1 MANTT
6 TKRTSDLSFENVL
19 RKSANEADGS
29 LTVNGFLAGK
39 IGHRVEMTIGTTNV
53 ANDTEQYDFYDVAV
67 LLYSIEVIY
76 TDATRETLMSAER
89 IA

>member
-6 TKRTSDLSFENVL
+6 TKKASDMSFENVL
-19 RKSANEADGS
+19 RAAANKEDGS
-29 LTVNGFLAGK
+29 ITVNGFLAGK

-53 ANDTEQYDFYDVAV
+53 ANDTEQYDFYDDAL

-76 TDATRETLMSAER
+76 TSATRETLMSAER